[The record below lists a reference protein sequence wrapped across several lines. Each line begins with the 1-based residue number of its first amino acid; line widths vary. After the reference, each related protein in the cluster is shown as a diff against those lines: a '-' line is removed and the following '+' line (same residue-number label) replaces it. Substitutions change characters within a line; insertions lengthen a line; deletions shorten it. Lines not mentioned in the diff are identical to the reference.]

1 MERAIAS
8 AMQLWQRFTITR
20 YLVASIIALA
30 FDVALFSSLVAVKVD
45 PTLAS
50 AAGYCAGIIVHWL
63 VSANLVF
70 TGKAREGAALHIQ
83 RALFAGSALA
93 GLGITVAT
101 VELLGRQAFIL
112 FHRRAL
118 QLGSVSSRYMHCAN
132 GGFSGDHANSADRSP
147 AILGRG

>member
-8 AMQLWQRFTITR
+8 ALQLWQRFTITR

-30 FDVALFSSLVAVKVD
+30 FDVALFSSLVTVDID

-50 AAGYCAGIIVHWL
+50 AGGYCAGIVVHWL
-63 VSANLVF
+63 VSANFVF
-70 TGKAREGAALHIQ
+70 TGKARDGAALHIQ

-101 VELLGRQAFIL
+101 VELLGRAGVHPIPSKGAAVAISF
-112 FHRRAL
+112 FAVYAL
-118 QLGSVSSRYMHCAN
+118 RKWGVFR
-132 GGFSGDHANSADRSP
+132 
-147 AILGRG
+147 

>member
-50 AAGYCAGIIVHWL
+50 AAGYCAGILVPWL
-63 VSANLVF
+63 GRAEMVF
-70 TGKAREGAALHIQ
+70 KTREGAARHIQ

-101 VELLGRQAFIL
+101 VE
-112 FHRRAL
+112 
-118 QLGSVSSRYMHCAN
+118 
-132 GGFSGDHANSADRSP
+132 
-147 AILGRG
+147 ILGRAGIHPIPSKGAAVAVSFFAVYALRKWGVFR